1 VMKLWFASLLT
12 IAVVFAQANNGSDN
26 KSGGTAKSNTPNP
39 KKGGKKSSGGS
50 FEVPP
55 SSFGVE
61 PPRDLKNGGKK
72 GSKKGGKTGPTA
84 NKQKPPKRPEAAPPQ
99 K

>member
-26 KSGGTAKSNTPNP
+26 KSGTAKSNTQNP
-39 KKGGKKSSGGS
+39 RKGGKKSSTGS
-50 FEVPP
+50 FELPP

-61 PPRDLKNGGKK
+61 TPRDVKNTGKK
-72 GSKKGGKTGPTA
+72 GTKKGTKKGPTA
-84 NKQKPPKRPEAAPPQ
+84 NKQPPAKRPESP